1 MSLQAVAELVM
12 KTQLKYIYIMLNTAN
27 NLETQNFI
35 KLLISTFVVGVA
47 TVLKCLKLNMLIVLD
62 LLLHRPKKEKEREKM
77 LIKKEMRK
85 GK

>member
-27 NLETQNFI
+27 NLEMQNFI

-47 TVLKCLKLNMLIVLD
+47 TVLKCLKLNMVIVLD
-62 LLLHRPKKEKEREKM
+62 LLLHRQKKEKEREKM

>member
-27 NLETQNFI
+27 NLEMQNFI

-47 TVLKCLKLNMLIVLD
+47 TVLKCLKLNMVIVLD

>member
-1 MSLQAVAELVM
+1 
-12 KTQLKYIYIMLNTAN
+12 MLNTAN
-27 NLETQNFI
+27 NLEMQNFI

-47 TVLKCLKLNMLIVLD
+47 TVLKCLKLNMVIVLD
-62 LLLHRPKKEKEREKM
+62 LLLHRQKKEKEREKM